1 MDRFLRISEGTD
13 GIVAVHCLAGLGRTG
28 TLIGLHMMKHLR
40 FSAREVMAWLR
51 ICRPGSVIG
60 PQQAYLEQQESRMQR
75 LGEKG
80 VLGLGATMNEGTS
93 SGSSSPKSQAQAR
106 ESADAICKG
115 NQKSQVQFV
124 LKLTVYSSFNRNWT
138 RALTFF
144 VFFYFI
150 WQVLADMVTDGMM
163 NRDRARL
170 MGG

>member
-1 MDRFLRISEGTD
+1 LQGEPKVT
-13 GIVAVHCLAGLGRTG
+13 GIGFRVWFRDWFRVWFRNA
-28 TLIGLHMMKHLR
+28 
-40 FSAREVMAWLR
+40 F
-51 ICRPGSVIG
+51 
-60 PQQAYLEQQESRMQR
+60 
-75 LGEKG
+75 
-80 VLGLGATMNEGTS
+80 
-93 SGSSSPKSQAQAR
+93 
-106 ESADAICKG
+106 CKG

>member
-1 MDRFLRISEGTD
+1 
-13 GIVAVHCLAGLGRTG
+13 
-28 TLIGLHMMKHLR
+28 MMKHLR

-115 NQKSQVQFV
+115 NQKSQVSGLGFG
-124 LKLTVYSSFNRNWT
+124 LGIGLGFGLGMLFARGTKSRRCNSF
-138 RALTFF
+138 
-144 VFFYFI
+144 
-150 WQVLADMVTDGMM
+150 
-163 NRDRARL
+163 
-170 MGG
+170 

>member
-115 NQKSQVQFV
+115 NQKSQVSGLGFG
-124 LKLTVYSSFNRNWT
+124 LGIGLGFGLGMLFARGTKSRRCNSF
-138 RALTFF
+138 
-144 VFFYFI
+144 
-150 WQVLADMVTDGMM
+150 
-163 NRDRARL
+163 
-170 MGG
+170 